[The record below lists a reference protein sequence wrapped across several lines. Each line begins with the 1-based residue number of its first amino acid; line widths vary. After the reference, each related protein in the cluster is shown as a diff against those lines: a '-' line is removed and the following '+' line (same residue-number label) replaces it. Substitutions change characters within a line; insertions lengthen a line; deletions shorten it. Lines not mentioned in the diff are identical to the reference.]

1 MWNKTQIEGMPG
13 MLFATDNPSRLIFSQ
28 VTSSYLVT
36 HSAQMIEQKSSLIAI
51 TSYNVAQLHLSLI
64 DPKNDSFPFS
74 DDLSN
79 CPSPAIVSSDSDLD
93 FPPRRMSTST
103 SSAPDTESSITSR
116 SEKKPLSPSTSPQ
129 PDTIARHGIPDHQSW
144 NFDPP
149 SNIHPLDKSSSDTPL
164 DNTKVQLPSIFTTF
178 EDPFRNEIRR
188 ASLPCISSDS
198 SSNTRYRSSPY
209 PPAGARRSH
218 ASINQ
223 SNLGTYHFP
232 SPSDTQDPPPD
243 KHSTRPRLTADT
255 HLSYNYPEASSYPPS
270 SLPSATASS
279 SQLSSSA
286 FASPLTPDLRSQGV
300 TTNPYVVG
308 DNWTGSPSG
317 IVRPNSTPGQPSL
330 GGSVKYDDNMRHSS
344 FSAPLAQ
351 QQMFPNAGRIS
362 SQQDRRPFPA
372 SSGQK
377 SDDWSFPN
385 QEFVLPPSN
394 SSYNSTSSPLS
405 PAQPS
410 PPSAAPPP
418 SSPSSRSPQT
428 VPSSTL
434 VDRPTKKRG
443 KLPKE
448 TTDYLKAWLHRH
460 SDHPYPSEEEKKQLC
475 HATGL
480 SMSQVSNWMINA
492 RRRILA
498 PAHRAASGPTTS
510 APYPPPA
517 TRITPTTTMLD
528 PVSRRASM
536 PADSLQLYHPMSL
549 QSIPPSTPSHAHSA
563 GAEYAGSNRHLLGMP
578 QRSSHQY
585 NSSSGA
591 GGGSS
596 GLDFPQNRLALPY
609 VPGHGHHSGGGS
621 QSGHYLASGVP
632 MSAPASLSPNP
643 FASHNLGGHH
653 HHTQSMYSSQHHPS
667 PLSPNFLPSPSQGP
681 ERLPAHSTDPH
692 PHSYYGEGQHHS
704 SANPGSAFSG
714 PH

>member
-1 MWNKTQIEGMPG
+1 
-13 MLFATDNPSRLIFSQ
+13 
-28 VTSSYLVT
+28 
-36 HSAQMIEQKSSLIAI
+36 MIEQKPASLTAI
-51 TSYNVAQLHLSLI
+51 TSYNVAQLHLSLR
-64 DPKNDSFPFS
+64 
-74 DDLSN
+74 
-79 CPSPAIVSSDSDLD
+79 SDLD
-93 FPPRRMSTST
+93 FTHRRMSSST
-103 SSAPDTESSITSR
+103 ASAPDTDSSITSHP
-116 SEKKPLSPSTSPQ
+116 EKKPLSPSTSPQ
-129 PDTIARHGIPDHQSW
+129 PDTRLRHGTSGHQSW

-149 SNIHPLDKSSSDTPL
+149 SNNQPDDKSSSDIPL
-164 DNTKVQLPSIFTTF
+164 DGTKVQLPSIFTSF

-188 ASLPCISSDS
+188 ASLPSISSDS
-198 SSNTRYRSSPY
+198 ASNTRYRSSPY
-209 PPAGARRSH
+209 PPANK
-218 ASINQ
+218 ASA
-223 SNLGTYHFP
+223 
-232 SPSDTQDPPPD
+232 
-243 KHSTRPRLTADT
+243 RPRLTADT
-255 HLSYNYPEASSYPPS
+255 HLNYNYQESSPYPPS
-270 SLPSATASS
+270 SLPSATPSS
-279 SQLSSSA
+279 SQISSST
-286 FASPLTPDLRSQGV
+286 FASPLTPDLRSQGIA
-300 TTNPYVVG
+300 TSPYIVG
-308 DNWTGSPSG
+308 DNWTSPPSG
-317 IVRPNSTPGQPSL
+317 IVRPSSTPGQSSL
-330 GGSVKYDDNMRHSS
+330 GGPVKYDDTMRHPS
-344 FSAPLAQ
+344 FSTPLGQ
-351 QQMFPNAGRIS
+351 SQTFSNAGRIS
-362 SQQDRRPFPA
+362 AQQDRRPFHA

-394 SSYNSTSSPLS
+394 ASYNSTSSPLS
-405 PAQPS
+405 PAQQTL
-410 PPSAAPPP
+410 PSAAAVP
-418 SSPSSRSPQT
+418 SSPPSRSPQT

-510 APYPPPA
+510 APYPPAA

-528 PVSRRASM
+528 PMSRRASM

-549 QSIPPSTPSHAHSA
+549 QSIPSSNQSHAHSA
-563 GAEYAGSNRHLLGMP
+563 GADYAGSSRHILGIS

-585 NSSSGA
+585 NGTG

-596 GLDFPQNRLALPY
+596 GLDFSQNRLSLPY
-609 VPGHGHHSGGGS
+609 VPGQGHHSGGGS

-643 FASHNLGGHH
+643 FASHNLGGHQ
-653 HHTQSMYSSQHHPS
+653 HHTQSMYSSQHHHS
-667 PLSPNFLPSPSQGP
+667 SLSPSFLPSPSQGS

-692 PHSYYGEGQHHS
+692 PHSYYGEGSHTS
-704 SANPGSAFSG
+704 TNPGPTFSG